1 MSSMRNG
8 SAWAVPPTNVAKPV
22 MSPRLSAAPRPVI
35 SPSSDSPSDMPMLI
49 AAPSAEARPTSS
61 AAREPAM

>member
-1 MSSMRNG
+1 MRNG
-8 SAWAVPPTNVAKPV
+8 NACAVPPTNVARPV
-22 MSPRLSAAPRPVI
+22 IMPRVSAAPRPVI
-35 SPSSDSPSDMPMLI
+35 SPSSESPSDMPMLI